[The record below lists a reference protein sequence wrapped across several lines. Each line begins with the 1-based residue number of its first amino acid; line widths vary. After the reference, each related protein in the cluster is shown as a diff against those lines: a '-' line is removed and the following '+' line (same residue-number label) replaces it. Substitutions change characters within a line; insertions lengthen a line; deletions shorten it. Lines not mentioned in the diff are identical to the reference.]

1 MRSWAHVA
9 CPKGMKPRPLRQD
22 ITIEAE
28 EFPSLSAESLTPAA
42 SLAALHSAVLDQEK
56 LTREGQGSSMNLE
69 PSSKIQSACAAN
81 LKNPSPCT
89 ASVVDFP
96 PLTSTKTSSGS
107 YKNTDITAADED
119 SRDDGGENDD
129 SEDKSSDDSDSDDS
143 NNSEMAQKKNSKR
156 AAKKKVQ
163 AKARKAARE
172 AIDTPIGGGRRPAA
186 SVELFAEKKKLTRKE
201 KVKLDKGKGVAISFE
216 ESESE
221 DEDSAV
227 AIEEEGD
234 GAASA
239 AAAAEA
245 EKKEVEKDEALAKA
259 VLAARERDRRRELFG
274 AKHGWD
280 VTLAFKKGS
289 MNALAH
295 RDILV
300 ADSTWFAEHLPPA
313 DANGK
318 TFLKMDEYDVKQVG
332 PIIVFLYNGFLVGM
346 KVDRGQKKWDARFVL
361 FNAMNYRTCVKLD
374 IASGCKYFLDNVKE
388 AVEYYGPLLSGRF
401 YHYQFTQP
409 GLMESFEM
417 PIRMAMICIYEEKK
431 AKPEEIRKMKLWL
444 AKLVVIVLPFWRRQP
459 AFKDP
464 ITRFWS
470 DLNFPWREDMKLWYS
485 QGLLDEYAQIFDRDG
500 NWLEEEE
507 FYTDVHLPQIRQQQQ
522 QQQLGI
528 PGPSTA
534 APSYYI
540 ASIDEMA
547 KKMRDA
553 HIPNF

>member
-1 MRSWAHVA
+1 MHSRAHVA
-9 CPKGMKPRPLRQD
+9 CPKSMKPSPLRQD
-22 ITIEAE
+22 ITIEADI
-28 EFPSLSAESLTPAA
+28 FPPLSAESLTPAA
-42 SLAALHSAVLDQEK
+42 SLVALHSAVLDQEK
-56 LTREGQGSSMNLE
+56 LSREGQGSSANLE
-69 PSSKIQSACAAN
+69 PRSKIQSVSGTN
-81 LKNPSPCT
+81 QEILSPDT

-96 PLTSTKTSSGS
+96 PLTSTKA
-107 YKNTDITAADED
+107 TDITTADED
-119 SRDDGGENDD
+119 SRD
-129 SEDKSSDDSDSDDS
+129 DDS

-172 AIDTPIGGGRRPAA
+172 AIDTPIGSGGRPAA
-186 SVELFAEKKKLTRKE
+186 SVELFAEKKKSTRKE
-201 KVKLDKGKGVAISFE
+201 KVKLDKGKGVAVSFE
-216 ESESE
+216 DSESE

-227 AIEEEGD
+227 AIEEEDD
-234 GAASA
+234 GAAAVA
-239 AAAAEA
+239 AAAVEA
-245 EKKEVEKDEALAKA
+245 EKKEVEKEEALAKA
-259 VLAARERDRRRELFG
+259 VLAARERDRRRELFD

-300 ADSTWFAEHLPPA
+300 TDSTWFAEHLPPA

-332 PIIVFLYNGFLVGM
+332 PIIVFLYNGLLVGM

-388 AVEYYGPLLSGRF
+388 AVDYYGPLLSGRF

>member
-1 MRSWAHVA
+1 MAH
-9 CPKGMKPRPLRQD
+9 
-22 ITIEAE
+22 
-28 EFPSLSAESLTPAA
+28 
-42 SLAALHSAVLDQEK
+42 
-56 LTREGQGSSMNLE
+56 
-69 PSSKIQSACAAN
+69 
-81 LKNPSPCT
+81 
-89 ASVVDFP
+89 
-96 PLTSTKTSSGS
+96 
-107 YKNTDITAADED
+107 
-119 SRDDGGENDD
+119 
-129 SEDKSSDDSDSDDS
+129 
-143 NNSEMAQKKNSKR
+143 KKNSKR
-156 AAKKKVQ
+156 AAKQKVQ

-172 AIDTPIGGGRRPAA
+172 AIDTPIGSGGRPAA

-201 KVKLDKGKGVAISFE
+201 KVKLDKGKGVAVSFE
-216 ESESE
+216 DSESE

-227 AIEEEGD
+227 AIEEEDD
-234 GAASA
+234 GAAAAAAA

-245 EKKEVEKDEALAKA
+245 EKKVVEKEEALAKA

-300 ADSTWFAEHLPPA
+300 TDSTWFSEHLPPA

-318 TFLKMDEYDVKQVG
+318 TFLKMDEYDIKQVG

-374 IASGCKYFLDNVKE
+374 IDSGCKYFLENVKE

-431 AKPEEIRKMKLWL
+431 ANPEEIRKMKLLL
-444 AKLVVIVLPFWRRQP
+444 AKLVVITLPFWRRQP

-507 FYTDVHLPQIRQQQQ
+507 FYTDVNLPQIRQQQQ

>member
-1 MRSWAHVA
+1 MHSRAHVA
-9 CPKGMKPRPLRQD
+9 CPKGMKPSPLRQD
-22 ITIEAE
+22 ITIEADI
-28 EFPSLSAESLTPAA
+28 FPSLSAESLTPAA

-56 LTREGQGSSMNLE
+56 LSREGQGSSADLE
-69 PSSKIQSACAAN
+69 PRSKIQSASGT
-81 LKNPSPCT
+81 SPEILSPDT

-96 PLTSTKTSSGS
+96 PLTSTKASSGS
-107 YKNTDITAADED
+107 YKNTDITTADED
-119 SRDDGGENDD
+119 
-129 SEDKSSDDSDSDDS
+129 SSDDSDSDDS
-143 NNSEMAQKKNSKR
+143 DDRNNSEMAQKKNSKR

-172 AIDTPIGGGRRPAA
+172 AIDTPIGSGGRPAA
-186 SVELFAEKKKLTRKE
+186 SVELFAEKKKSTRKE
-201 KVKLDKGKGVAISFE
+201 KVKLDKGKGVAVSFE
-216 ESESE
+216 DSESE

-227 AIEEEGD
+227 AIEEED
-234 GAASA
+234 DEA
-239 AAAAEA
+239 AAAAAVEA
-245 EKKEVEKDEALAKA
+245 EKKEVEKEEALAKA

-300 ADSTWFAEHLPPA
+300 TDSTWFAEHLPPA

-318 TFLKMDEYDVKQVG
+318 TFLKMDKYDVKQVG

-431 AKPEEIRKMKLWL
+431 ANLEEIRKMKLRL

-485 QGLLDEYAQIFDRDG
+485 QGLLDEYAQIFDGDG
-500 NWLEEEE
+500 NWLEDEE

>member
-9 CPKGMKPRPLRQD
+9 CPKGMKPSPLRQD

-28 EFPSLSAESLTPAA
+28 EFPSLSAESLTPDA
-42 SLAALHSAVLDQEK
+42 SMAALHSAVLDQEK
-56 LTREGQGSSMNLE
+56 LTREGQGSSTNLE
-69 PSSKIQSACAAN
+69 PSSKIQSPRAAK
-81 LKNPSPCT
+81 LKNTSPYT
-89 ASVVDFP
+89 ASVQQQRD
-96 PLTSTKTSSGS
+96 GS
-107 YKNTDITAADED
+107 EEELEA
-119 SRDDGGENDD
+119 RG
-129 SEDKSSDDSDSDDS
+129 
-143 NNSEMAQKKNSKR
+143 QKEGPGQGQKE
-156 AAKKKVQ
+156 
-163 AKARKAARE
+163 AARE
-172 AIDTPIGGGRRPAA
+172 AIDTPIGSGGRPAA

-201 KVKLDKGKGVAISFE
+201 KVKLDKGKGVAVSFE
-216 ESESE
+216 DSESE
-221 DEDSAV
+221 DEDSASP
-227 AIEEEGD
+227 AD
-234 GAASA
+234 FR
-239 AAAAEA
+239 
-245 EKKEVEKDEALAKA
+245 L
-259 VLAARERDRRRELFG
+259 RRLFG

-300 ADSTWFAEHLPPA
+300 TDSTWFAEHLPPA

-346 KVDRGQKKWDARFVL
+346 KIDRGQKKWDARFVL

-374 IASGCKYFLDNVKE
+374 IDSGCKYFLENVKE

-431 AKPEEIRKMKLWL
+431 AKPEEIRKMKLLL
-444 AKLVVIVLPFWRRQP
+444 AKLVVITLPFWRRQP

-470 DLNFPWREDMKLWYS
+470 NLNFPWREDMKLWYS

>member
-1 MRSWAHVA
+1 MHSRAHVA
-9 CPKGMKPRPLRQD
+9 CPKGMKPSPLRQD
-22 ITIEAE
+22 ITIEADI
-28 EFPSLSAESLTPAA
+28 FPSLSAESLTPAA

-56 LTREGQGSSMNLE
+56 LSREGQGSSADLE
-69 PSSKIQSACAAN
+69 PRSKIQSASGT
-81 LKNPSPCT
+81 SPEILSPDT

-96 PLTSTKTSSGS
+96 PLTSTKASSGS
-107 YKNTDITAADED
+107 YKNTDITTADED
-119 SRDDGGENDD
+119 
-129 SEDKSSDDSDSDDS
+129 SSDDSDSDDS
-143 NNSEMAQKKNSKR
+143 DDRNNSEMAQKKNSKR

-172 AIDTPIGGGRRPAA
+172 AIDTPIGSGGRPAA
-186 SVELFAEKKKLTRKE
+186 SVELFAEKKKSTRKE
-201 KVKLDKGKGVAISFE
+201 KVKLDKGKGVAVSFE
-216 ESESE
+216 DSESE

-227 AIEEEGD
+227 AIEEED
-234 GAASA
+234 DEA
-239 AAAAEA
+239 AAAAAVEA
-245 EKKEVEKDEALAKA
+245 EKKEVEKEEALAKA

-300 ADSTWFAEHLPPA
+300 TDSTWFAEHLPPA

-318 TFLKMDEYDVKQVG
+318 TFLKMDKYDVKQVG

-346 KVDRGQKKWDARFVL
+346 KVDRGQKKWDTRFVL

-431 AKPEEIRKMKLWL
+431 ANLEEIRKMKLRL

-485 QGLLDEYAQIFDRDG
+485 QGLLDEYAQIFDGDG
-500 NWLEEEE
+500 NWLEDEE

>member
-9 CPKGMKPRPLRQD
+9 YLKGMKPSPLRQD

-28 EFPSLSAESLTPAA
+28 EFLP
-42 SLAALHSAVLDQEK
+42 VLEK
-56 LTREGQGSSMNLE
+56 LTREGQGSLTNLE

-89 ASVVDFP
+89 DSVVDFP

-107 YKNTDITAADED
+107 YKNTDITTANED
-119 SRDDGGENDD
+119 SRGDDSENDD
-129 SEDKSSDDSDSDDS
+129 SEDISSDDSDSDDS
-143 NNSEMAQKKNSKR
+143 DNSEMAHKKNPKR

-172 AIDTPIGGGRRPAA
+172 AIDTPIGSGGRPAA

-201 KVKLDKGKGVAISFE
+201 KVKLDKGKGVAVSFE
-216 ESESE
+216 DSESE

-227 AIEEEGD
+227 AIEEED
-234 GAASA
+234 NGAAAA
-239 AAAAEA
+239 AAAAED
-245 EKKEVEKDEALAKA
+245 EKEEVEKEEALAKA

-374 IASGCKYFLDNVKE
+374 IASGCKYFLENVKE

-431 AKPEEIRKMKLWL
+431 AKPEEIRKMKLLL
-444 AKLVVIVLPFWRRQP
+444 AKLVVIVLPFWRRQH

-500 NWLEEEE
+500 NWLEEED
-507 FYTDVHLPQIRQQQQ
+507 FYTDVNLPQIRQQQQ

>member
-9 CPKGMKPRPLRQD
+9 CPKGMKPSPLRQD
-22 ITIEAE
+22 ITLEAE

-56 LTREGQGSSMNLE
+56 LTREGQGSSTNLE

-81 LKNPSPCT
+81 LENPSPCT

-107 YKNTDITAADED
+107 YKNTDITTADED
-119 SRDDGGENDD
+119 SRDDDSENDD
-129 SEDKSSDDSDSDDS
+129 SEYNSSDDSDSDDS
-143 NNSEMAQKKNSKR
+143 NNSDMAHKKNSKR
-156 AAKKKVQ
+156 AAKQKVQ

-172 AIDTPIGGGRRPAA
+172 AIDTPIGSGGRPAA

-201 KVKLDKGKGVAISFE
+201 KVKLDKGKGVAVSFE
-216 ESESE
+216 DSESE

-227 AIEEEGD
+227 AIEEEDD
-234 GAASA
+234 GAAAA

-245 EKKEVEKDEALAKA
+245 EKKEVEEEEALAKA

-300 ADSTWFAEHLPPA
+300 TDSTWFSEHLPPA

-318 TFLKMDEYDVKQVG
+318 TFLKMDEYDIKQVG

-374 IASGCKYFLDNVKE
+374 IDSGCKYFLENVKE

-431 AKPEEIRKMKLWL
+431 AKPEEIRKMKLLL
-444 AKLVVIVLPFWRRQP
+444 AKLVVITLPFWRRQP

-507 FYTDVHLPQIRQQQQ
+507 FYTDVNLPQIRRQQQ